1 MIGPISSGKAVAP
14 RVHLQLIRQQN
25 SRNQLGS
32 VRTRFGWS
40 QEAMAAQLGVSVS
53 TISKWERA
61 YVPEL
66 NPFLRTVW
74 ATISR
79 YSSRLY
85 RYMHAL
91 LPPQYIASVR
101 ADTAERSLYIG
112 PEAVVLAMSVQTK
125 KLWGV
130 YRYHEGISAAAFMD
144 ADSKKMMAAFY
155 DVMNEICL
163 THDTSRVI
171 NFVTKDAPFGST
183 PPLWRIHHMRIVYP
197 EVFDMVSYPITQEQ
211 YLTTEPKFWVSMEPR
226 KEWPLAFTSLKT
238 VEPQAH

>member
-1 MIGPISSGKAVAP
+1 
-14 RVHLQLIRQQN
+14 
-25 SRNQLGS
+25 
-32 VRTRFGWS
+32 
-40 QEAMAAQLGVSVS
+40 MAAQLGVSVS

-101 ADTAERSLYIG
+101 ADPDERSLYIG
-112 PEAVVLAMSVQTK
+112 PEAVVLAMSGQTK
-125 KLWGV
+125 KMWGV
-130 YRYHEGISAAAFMD
+130 YRYHEGISSAAFMD
-144 ADSKKMMAAFY
+144 GDSKKMMAAY
-155 DVMNEICL
+155 YGVMNEICL

-171 NFVTKDAPFGST
+171 HFVTENAPLGST

-197 EVFDMVSYPITQEQ
+197 EVFDMVSYPITREQ
-211 YLTTEPKFWVSMEPR
+211 YLEAEPKFWI
-226 KEWPLAFTSLKT
+226 T
-238 VEPQAH
+238 VEAAKSPPYAVPSLEKAQR